1 MCAGG
6 RGEEGG
12 EGVSAHVFTA
22 SATACMTLP
31 KDACVLVCKEEWALN
46 IVYLASRIA
55 RHLLVELG
63 PYRCSCSLCCCAPL
77 FTVSKLHQSVTR
89 HSSATRS
96 NAALALACVCSAWI
110 SAAAA
115 SSRVFACFAADS
127 ASCLPRAACCTAA
140 AAAAADRCMSCSAAF
155 FCTRSSK
162 TCAHQHSHA
171 RMRNSGCSQA
181 IAFALQCRTSS
192 CVSWGS
198 WSPTPSCSSST
209 WGLSQRLSAASSVT
223 HVTRLFCCFQLRF

>member
-1 MCAGG
+1 MCITRHAS
-6 RGEEGG
+6 RATCSLNLARI
-12 EGVSAHVFTA
+12 VAAAA
-22 SATACMTLP
+22 SAA
-31 KDACVLVCKEEWALN
+31 
-46 IVYLASRIA
+46 A
-55 RHLLVELG
+55 RRFSPSANCINRSH
-63 PYRCSCSLCCCAPL
+63 
-77 FTVSKLHQSVTR
+77 VTR
-89 HSSATRS
+89 HTSHVTRHTSLVS
-96 NAALALACVCSAWI
+96 NTFKAALAHACVCSAWI

-162 TCAHQHSHA
+162 TCTHQKRHA
-171 RMRNSGCSQA
+171 CMRNSGCSQA

-209 WGLSQRLSAASSVT
+209 WGAESAHYVQRQV
-223 HVTRLFCCFQLRF
+223 